1 MENTG
6 IIEFVFLNRWM
17 IGMFLLL
24 GLMTICTAVS
34 DRRKGDS
41 WTTILKRYI

>member
-6 IIEFVFLNRWM
+6 IIEFVFLRWM

-24 GLMTICTAVS
+24 GPMTIYTAIS

>member
-17 IGMFLLL
+17 IGIFLLL
-24 GLMTICTAVS
+24 GLMTIYTAIS

-41 WTTILKRYI
+41 WMTILKRYI

>member
-6 IIEFVFLNRWM
+6 IIEFVFLCWM
-17 IGMFLLL
+17 IGIILLL

-41 WTTILKRYI
+41 WKTIIKRYI